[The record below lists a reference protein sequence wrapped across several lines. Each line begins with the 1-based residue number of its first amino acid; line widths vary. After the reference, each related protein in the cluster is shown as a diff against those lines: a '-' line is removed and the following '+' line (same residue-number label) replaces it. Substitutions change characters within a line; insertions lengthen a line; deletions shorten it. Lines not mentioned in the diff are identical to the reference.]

1 MRWDTPCCYQQQSLW
16 RKNNSSFVELGISR
30 PLGRR
35 GCQELRRKAHKA
47 KRKQKL
53 WTQEEIDLMMRKS
66 NNDIN
71 ILLENYSQF
80 NLDQRNYK

>member
-1 MRWDTPCCYQQQSLW
+1 MTLHDRLIESQPIY
-16 RKNNSSFVELGISR
+16 
-30 PLGRR
+30 
-35 GCQELRRKAHKA
+35 ELRRKAHKA

-53 WTQEEIDLMMRKS
+53 LTQEEIDLMMRKS

>member
-1 MRWDTPCCYQQQSLW
+1 MTLHERL
-16 RKNNSSFVELGISR
+16 VELQPIY
-30 PLGRR
+30 
-35 GCQELRRKAHKA
+35 ELRRKARKA
-47 KRKQKL
+47 KRRQKL

-71 ILLENYSQF
+71 IFLENYSQF

>member
-1 MRWDTPCCYQQQSLW
+1 MTLHERLI
-16 RKNNSSFVELGISR
+16 ELQPIY
-30 PLGRR
+30 
-35 GCQELRRKAHKA
+35 ELRRKARKA
-47 KRKQKL
+47 KRRQKL
-53 WTQEEIDLMMRKS
+53 WTTEEIDLMMCKS

>member
-1 MRWDTPCCYQQQSLW
+1 MTLHDRLIESQPIY
-16 RKNNSSFVELGISR
+16 
-30 PLGRR
+30 
-35 GCQELRRKAHKA
+35 ELRRKARKA
-47 KRKQKL
+47 KRKQRL
-53 WTQEEIDLMMRKS
+53 WTQEEIDLIMRKS